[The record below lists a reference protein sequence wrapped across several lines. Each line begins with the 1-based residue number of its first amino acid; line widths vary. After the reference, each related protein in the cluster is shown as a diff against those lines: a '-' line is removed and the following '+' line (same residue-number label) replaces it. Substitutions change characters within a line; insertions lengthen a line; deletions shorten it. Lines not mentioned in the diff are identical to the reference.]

1 MWALPLVYRANAS
14 TIARPIPEVPPM
26 KTATGRYVRQKVELD
41 AFAAASEGMGTE
53 LIKGREAGVEWR

>member
-1 MWALPLVYRANAS
+1 
-14 TIARPIPEVPPM
+14 M